1 MATLDLPYLQAP
13 DSNSIMVSW
22 ITDFEIESAVEYGID
37 ENNLN
42 QKSIGISTKLEEN
55 HTIYQVKINDLNPD
69 TFYYYRTKSG
79 NTYSEIFR
87 FKTQVDFTTT
97 DKKLRFIVIGDHQR
111 FDEAYPNLV
120 EKATVKA
127 LELWNGNSIEETVNF
142 VMNLG
147 DQVHNGGELSHYRIH
162 HFFKSSP
169 LASRVPF
176 TTVLGNHEFCGD
188 PEAKN
193 YFAHFDYSSLNYKG
207 IKPKNT
213 DNETEYY
220 SFRIGK
226 ALFLH
231 LNSNSNC
238 VDQTQFVS
246 QIIQKADKDDE
257 IDWIFA
263 AAHHPPRAEQLKKD
277 GNDYIC
283 NVIIPI
289 LQSSAKTSI
298 YFAGHAHLYARGA
311 NRNQR
316 IHEIINGGA
325 SWDQYWTDAP
335 DAVTLYEDVQKTLEA
350 HVFQLVELDFETN
363 KIVVN
368 TYSTGNAKRSKPLY
382 LLDSFY
388 KKINENP
395 PEKPFI
401 LNIDTKIK
409 LPYTFNGSPYIG
421 KEPFNSSEY
430 QIIKHS
436 GDNQE
441 IALSKK
447 RDFEKYFGSSGE
459 PDFEPI
465 NIHNSISILDFTLE
479 KPDVQPGK
487 YGVKLRYR
495 DQNLSWSEWS
505 EEKLFILE

>member
-1 MATLDLPYLQAP
+1 MAHLDLPYLQAP
-13 DSNSIMVSW
+13 SATSILVSW
-22 ITDFEIESAVEYGID
+22 ISNFEVKPEVFYGLKI
-37 ENNLN
+37 NNLTKKAYGN
-42 QKSIGISTKLEEN
+42 STLIEEN
-55 HTIYQVKINDLNPD
+55 HVVNHVQIQELQPNTRY
-69 TFYYYRTKSG
+69 FYRTKSG
-79 NTYSEIFR
+79 DQLSEVYS
-87 FKTQVDFTTT
+87 FKTQVDQTQHRQ
-97 DKKLRFIVIGDHQR
+97 KLRFIVIGDHQR
-111 FDEAYPNLV
+111 FDEAFPNLV
-120 EKATVKA
+120 EKASAKA
-127 LELWNGNSIEETVNF
+127 LEIWNGTSIEETVNF

-147 DQVHNGGELSHYRIH
+147 DQVHNGGELSHYRMH
-162 HFFKSSP
+162 HFHKSSR
-169 LASRVPF
+169 LSTKVPF
-176 TTVLGNHEFCGD
+176 TTVLGNHELYGD

-238 VDQTQFVS
+238 VDQTHFVS

-311 NRNQR
+311 NRNHR

-335 DAVTLYEDVQKTLEA
+335 DAITLYEDVQKTLEA
-350 HVFQLVELDFETN
+350 HVFQLVELDFE
-363 KIVVN
+363 KEELQVL
-368 TYSTGNAKRSKPLY
+368 TYSTGNALKEKPLH
-382 LLDSFY
+382 LLDYFY
-388 KKINENP
+388 KKKKENRPETPAINNL
-395 PEKPFI
+395 PEKITLPF
-401 LNIDTKIK
+401 
-409 LPYTFNGSPYIG
+409 TFKGTDYSG
-421 KEPFNSSEY
+421 DEPLNSSEFE
-430 QIIKHS
+430 IIKII
-436 GDNQE
+436 DTNE
-441 IALSKK
+441 IVGYSKK
-447 RDFEKYFGSSGE
+447 RDYEKWFGSSGT
-459 PDFEPI
+459 PNFSPI
-465 NIHNSISILDFTLE
+465 NIHHSTSILSLTVNENELE
-479 KPDVQPGK
+479 T
-487 YGVKLRYR
+487 GVYRIRVRYR

-505 EEKLFILE
+505 KTATFVIE